1 MAEDARSVA
10 FDRAAEYY
18 DRTRQLTDDARAAT
32 TDLLRAEIGDRGP
45 CLEIGVGTG
54 LVALP
59 LHEAG
64 VRIVGLDL
72 SAPML
77 RKLIE
82 KAGGRRPFPLVLG
95 DALRLPFA
103 DDVFAAAI
111 GRHVLHL
118 IADWRVAVAELAR
131 VVRPGGLLLLDIG
144 VSGGPW
150 QEVSDHLEARVGS
163 PPYRIG
169 LRPEGYGEL
178 DAAVRALGGSYR
190 PLPVIWE
197 SSDLTVDRYL
207 REVEETLYS
216 WTWRIPPGILS
227 DAVEGTRRWARD
239 RFGSLDEVLE
249 PRLPIA
255 WRAYDLDH
263 R

>member
-1 MAEDARSVA
+1 MAEDAPSIT

-18 DRTRQLTDDARAAT
+18 DRTRQLTDDARGAT
-32 TDLLRAEIGDRGP
+32 TDLLRAEIGGRGR

-64 VRIVGLDL
+64 VRVVGLDL
-72 SAPML
+72 SEPML

-82 KAGGRRPFPLVLG
+82 KAGGRRPFPVVLG

-103 DDVFAAAI
+103 DDAFVAAI
-111 GRHVLHL
+111 ARHVLHL
-118 IADWRVAVAELAR
+118 IADWRVAVAELVR

-150 QEVSDHLEARVGS
+150 QEVSDHLEAQVGS
-163 PPYRIG
+163 AAHRIG
-169 LRPEGYGEL
+169 LRPEGHGEL
-178 DAAVRALGGSYR
+178 DAAIRALGGSSR
-190 PLPVIWE
+190 QLPVVWE

-207 REVEETLYS
+207 REVEEALYS
-216 WTWRIPPGILS
+216 WTWRIPPDVLS

-239 RFGSLDEVLE
+239 RFGSLQEVLE
-249 PRLPIA
+249 PRVPIA
-255 WRAYDLDH
+255 WRAYDLH
-263 R
+263 RR